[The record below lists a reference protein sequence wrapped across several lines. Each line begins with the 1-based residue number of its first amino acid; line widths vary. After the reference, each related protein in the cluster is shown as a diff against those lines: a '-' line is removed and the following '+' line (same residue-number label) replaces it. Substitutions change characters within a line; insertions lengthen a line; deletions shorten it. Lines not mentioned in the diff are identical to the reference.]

1 MLTREKKEEIIK
13 KFGKGEKDTGSIEV
27 QIALLT
33 EKIKYLTE
41 HFKEHKK
48 DFHSRRGILIMV
60 GRRRKSLDYLK
71 KKDEEGYKKLI
82 ETLGIRK

>member
-1 MLTREKKEEIIK
+1 MLTKERKNEVIK
-13 KFGKGEKDTGSIEV
+13 QFGKGEKDTGSIEV

-48 DFHSRRGILIMV
+48 DFHSRRGLLIMV

-71 KKDEEGYKKLI
+71 RKDEEGYKKLI